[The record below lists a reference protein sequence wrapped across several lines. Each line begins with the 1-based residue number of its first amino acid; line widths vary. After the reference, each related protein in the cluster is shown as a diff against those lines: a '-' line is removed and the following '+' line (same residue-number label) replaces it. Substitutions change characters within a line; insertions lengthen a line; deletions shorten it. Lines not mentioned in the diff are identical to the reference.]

1 MKIVLA
7 SLLACL
13 AAFSATA
20 ADNAAKQHATDFAA
34 KAAMSNMFEIEA
46 ANIEVASGKADDAK
60 QFAHDMIR
68 DHGKAGS
75 ALSDAA
81 QKDGIE
87 LPAALDAEFT
97 SKLAALRQS
106 DAADLDQAYLSTQVA
121 AHEQAVNLFESYSKQ
136 GPDGQL
142 KRTAAKI
149 LPDLRMHLTR
159 IRGLTSK

>member
-7 SLLACL
+7 SLVACL

-20 ADNAAKQHATDFAA
+20 ADNAAKQHATDLGAR
-34 KAAMSNMFEIEA
+34 AAMSNMFEIEA
-46 ANIEVASGKADDAK
+46 AKIEIASGKANDAK

-75 ALSDAA
+75 VLSDAA

-87 LPAALDAEFT
+87 LPAALDVGFT
-97 SKLAALRQS
+97 SKLAAFRRS
-106 DAADLDQAYLSTQVA
+106 SAANLDQAYLPTQVT
-121 AHEQAVNLFESYSKQ
+121 AHEQAVNLFESHSKQ
-136 GPDGQL
+136 GSDGKL

-149 LPDLRMHLTR
+149 LPGLRMHLTR